1 MNLRVRFA
9 LALGALAAA
18 ATITAGV
25 TSYLS
30 TRGRLNAEVD
40 TALQETARVAVR
52 DVRFE
57 RGAPAIDRFGGVG
70 DRGPN
75 RGPSPVIELYT
86 VQRLGPD
93 GEIAMPFSLL
103 PVDERDVQIAMNGGS
118 LTRTVDVDGT
128 PYRMLTTASPRG
140 GALQVARE
148 LTATQNLL
156 DSLRNRY
163 VLLSVV
169 VSAAAAAIGWV
180 IARRSTRSLMR
191 LTSAVEDVRATG
203 RLDATVGLEGG
214 DEAGRLAT
222 AFNGMLLALARSRDQ
237 QQQLIQDAGH
247 ELRTPLT
254 SMRTNVALLKR
265 GDRMS
270 KEATQSTIDDLDSEL
285 GELTS
290 LFNELVE
297 LATDSRD
304 EEPQQDVSLER
315 IVQRAAPRLER
326 RTGRTVLVRSDGGII
341 TGRPVAIERAV
352 RNLLDNAAKFDPTG
366 YPIEVTISDGR
377 VEVRD
382 RGPGISPNDLA
393 HVFDRFYR
401 SDLARNQPGSG
412 LGLAIV
418 ADIAAA
424 HGGKAFAFNHP
435 EGGAVVGFELDDRGI
450 ADAADATDDG
460 RSSG

>member
-1 MNLRVRFA
+1 

-30 TRGRLNAEVD
+30 TRDRLNEEVD
-40 TALQETARVAVR
+40 LALQETASVAVR

-57 RGAPAIDRFGGVG
+57 RGAPAIDKFGGVR
-70 DRGPN
+70 DRSPGGGPAPTP
-75 RGPSPVIELYT
+75 RIELYT
-86 VQRLGPD
+86 VQRLDAD
-93 GEIAMPFSLL
+93 GDVVLPVTNASL
-103 PVDERDVQIAMNGGS
+103 PVDARDVAIAKNGGS
-118 LTRTVDVDGT
+118 LTRTVDIDGA
-128 PYRMLTTASPRG
+128 PYRLLTTAAPRG

-148 LTATQNLL
+148 LTATENLL

-163 VLLSVV
+163 LFLSIG
-169 VSAAAAAIGWV
+169 VSAAAAALGWF
-180 IARRSTRSLMR
+180 IAQRATRKLMR

-203 RLDATVGLEGG
+203 RLDSAVGVEGS

-222 AFNGMLLALARSRDQ
+222 AFNGMLAALARSRDQ

-254 SMRTNVALLKR
+254 SMRTNVSLLKR

-270 KEATQSTIDDLDSEL
+270 KEATQHTIDDLESEL
-285 GELTS
+285 GELTT

-315 IVQRAAPRLER
+315 IVQRAAPRLQR
-326 RTGRTVLVRSDGGII
+326 RTGRTVLVDSDGGIV
-341 TGRPVAIERAV
+341 TGRPLALERAV

-366 YPIEVTISDGR
+366 YPIEVTIRAGR

-382 RGPGISPNDLA
+382 RGPGISAIDIP

-418 ADIAAA
+418 SDIAAA
-424 HGGKAFAFNHP
+424 HGGKAFAYNHP
-435 EGGAVVGFELDDRGI
+435 EGGAVVGFEVDDRGVP
-450 ADAADATDDG
+450 DATDAASDG
-460 RSSG
+460 RGDG